1 MADMTFEE
9 ALSGIAAL
17 AHQYATSDVS
27 YIWQAEGTI
36 LEARYAIAAIFGLQ
50 VYEWISGCVAK
61 SANGARER
69 NSQHQA
75 AGRNTFGEHLYLL
88 FAMFG
93 FQSSP

>member
-1 MADMTFEE
+1 MADVTIEE

-50 VYEWISGCVAK
+50 VYEWISGYVSK
-61 SANGARER
+61 SADGTRGR
-69 NSQHQA
+69 NS
-75 AGRNTFGEHLYLL
+75 
-88 FAMFG
+88 
-93 FQSSP
+93 